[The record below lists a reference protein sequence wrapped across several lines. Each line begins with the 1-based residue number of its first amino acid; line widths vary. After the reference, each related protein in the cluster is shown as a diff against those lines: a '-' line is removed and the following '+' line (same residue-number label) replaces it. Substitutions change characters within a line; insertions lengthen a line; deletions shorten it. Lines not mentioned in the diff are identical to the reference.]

1 MRTPPKP
8 SVMAGAL
15 LLLTLLAPA
24 TAAAKDGPKDR
35 PMADHERTLSVAAI
49 RLTNPMV
56 QLDYEQA
63 LSDKTSFSVGAGYG
77 RYNSLW
83 LRLVNGLADNFDVA
97 LRIPQVSATG
107 AYTYYFKGFNRGW
120 YTGGTLEY
128 DRYTP
133 RVEAADEEADTGL
146 RSFSNLTVGPH
157 IGYKIATKKG
167 FTFSWDTGGGYQFGF
182 GDAAT
187 QDFLF
192 YTTPRIASSRFALLG
207 SLNLGWSF

>member
-1 MRTPPKP
+1 
-8 SVMAGAL
+8 MAGAL

-35 PMADHERTLSVAAI
+35 PMADHERTITVAAL

-83 LRLVNGLADNFDVA
+83 LRLVNSLASDADVA

-133 RVEAADEEADTGL
+133 RVEAGDEEADTGL